1 MRFAPA
7 QLSRD
12 HLDQRFTGFGH
23 AATQDN
29 QSRVNG
35 LGQNLDSVADGAH
48 YHVQHIDGLGL
59 PLFRATN
66 QVGHRRV
73 GVGPQTSHGCARADG
88 FQASVLPA
96 RALEAMR
103 FDWDMADFAGRAAIA
118 MHQHAVFDDA
128 RSQSGA
134 EVQERN
140 GTGHAVRTAQY
151 GGRADGGGIDVVFHM
166 GRHARTLRDQRP
178 HIQRDHVEIHD
189 IAHMPAGRIHRARG
203 TDTDGPHLVKT
214 LTRRLMRYS
223 DDVFDHGIVAM
234 SGGNTGGTQYR
245 AHCVNQHSFDFCSA
259 HVNTD
264 FEIVHSVF
272 RHQSSPVL
280 HRTFRLIS
288 VCIRLLTTIL
298 TNYPKTTLTCT
309 THRMTY

>member
-1 MRFAPA
+1 
-7 QLSRD
+7 
-12 HLDQRFTGFGH
+12 
-23 AATQDN
+23 
-29 QSRVNG
+29 
-35 LGQNLDSVADGAH
+35 
-48 YHVQHIDGLGL
+48 
-59 PLFRATN
+59 
-66 QVGHRRV
+66 
-73 GVGPQTSHGCARADG
+73 
-88 FQASVLPA
+88 
-96 RALEAMR
+96 
-103 FDWDMADFAGRAAIA
+103 MADFAGRTAIA
-118 MHQHAVFDDA
+118 MHQHAVFDNA

-134 EVQERN
+134 EVRN
-140 GTGHAVRTAQY
+140 AMVPAMPIAPPNTVAAPTAAALTSFSTWAGTPNA
-151 GGRADGGGIDVVFHM
+151 
-166 GRHARTLRDQRP
+166 RDQRP

-272 RHQSSPVL
+272 GHQSSPVL

-288 VCIRLLTTIL
+288 VYI
-298 TNYPKTTLTCT
+298 
-309 THRMTY
+309 

>member
-1 MRFAPA
+1 M
-7 QLSRD
+7 
-12 HLDQRFTGFGH
+12 LDDISGDDIAEAVENT
-23 AATQDN
+23 AD
-29 QSRVNG
+29 
-35 LGQNLDSVADGAH
+35 QND
-48 YHVQHIDGLGL
+48 
-59 PLFRATN
+59 
-66 QVGHRRV
+66 
-73 GVGPQTSHGCARADG
+73 
-88 FQASVLPA
+88 
-96 RALEAMR
+96 
-103 FDWDMADFAGRAAIA
+103 
-118 MHQHAVFDDA
+118 
-128 RSQSGA
+128 
-134 EVQERN
+134 
-140 GTGHAVRTAQY
+140 RT
-151 GGRADGGGIDVVFHM
+151 DGGGVDVVFHM

-178 HIQRDHVEIHD
+178 HIQRDHVKIHD

-272 RHQSSPVL
+272 GHQSSPVL

-288 VCIRLLTTIL
+288 VYI
-298 TNYPKTTLTCT
+298 
-309 THRMTY
+309 